1 MRINSK
7 VFPYVEGVAGANRWL
22 IAPIDPLI
30 SKKHRPSAGPLRA
43 RWDIHSSLCDRI
55 LRPSL
60 LAVLRP
66 CLLSNRSL
74 VLEGKGF

>member
-7 VFPYVEGVAGANRWL
+7 VFPYVKGVVGANRWL
-22 IAPIDPLI
+22 IAPIDPFI
-30 SKKHRPSAGPLRA
+30 SQKHRPSAGPLRA
-43 RWDIHSSLCDRI
+43 RREIHPSLCDRM
-55 LRPSL
+55 LKPSL